1 MRSSSTTITLPY
13 LLITSV
19 MPAIKLFAKPQFFSR
34 STMVTAL
41 NPVTVCIYLRS
52 SSTPFI
58 AFSFFAP
65 SEKIKRSESF
75 AKGHPQVRVDFY
87 IVEGKVIFGEMTFT
101 SQGGYMDYLSKDYSL
116 ELGKMMKI

>member
-19 MPAIKLFAKPQFFSR
+19 IPAIKLFAKPQFFSR
-34 STMVTAL
+34 STMVTDL
-41 NPVTVCIYLRS
+41 NPVTVCIYLRL

-65 SEKIKRSESF
+65 SEKIKRSDFLLQRSE
-75 AKGHPQVRVDFY
+75 AKTQP
-87 IVEGKVIFGEMTFT
+87 
-101 SQGGYMDYLSKDYSL
+101 LSEYGQHDC
-116 ELGKMMKI
+116 M